1 MGPRMPGI
9 EENHRRAEQQYRQ
22 YADDLFKIAEQT
34 AEEDERARLLRMAD
48 AWLELAA
55 KMKLLRGGT

>member
-1 MGPRMPGI
+1 MPGI
-9 EENHRRAEQQYRQ
+9 EEDHRRVEQQYRQ

-34 AEEDERARLLRMAD
+34 AEQDERARLLRMAD

>member
-1 MGPRMPGI
+1 MPGI
-9 EENHRRAEQQYRQ
+9 EEDHRRAEQQYRQ

-34 AEEDERARLLRMAD
+34 AEQDERARLLRMAD

>member
-1 MGPRMPGI
+1 M
-9 EENHRRAEQQYRQ
+9 EEDHRRAEQQYRQ

-34 AEEDERARLLRMAD
+34 AEQDERARLLRMAD